1 MDSFF
6 EIFHCGSPSSFQY
19 CNLSSP
25 SLPRWHYLS
34 ATWENTEH
42 LSRFE
47 LLEPSQVHSF
57 RFNGPHTLH
66 CDHRYLE
73 YEFRAHTR
81 KQQIRTQ
88 YPYAVVWLDD
98 IGVVRVRHVYDSCLN
113 AWHYQYANSHV
124 YGVYITRGFFLQ
136 MKNDDSFVFIF
147 IKCSFTLE
155 F

>member
-1 MDSFF
+1 MGPNSICIAPTPVNQFVDVEVCIVVDAMDSFF

-25 SLPRWHYLS
+25 SLPRRHYLS

-57 RFNGPHTLH
+57 RFNGPQTLH
-66 CDHRYLE
+66 CDLRYLE

-81 KQQIRTQ
+81 KQQISTQ
-88 YPYAVVWLDD
+88 YPYAVV
-98 IGVVRVRHVYDSCLN
+98 
-113 AWHYQYANSHV
+113 
-124 YGVYITRGFFLQ
+124 
-136 MKNDDSFVFIF
+136 
-147 IKCSFTLE
+147 
-155 F
+155 